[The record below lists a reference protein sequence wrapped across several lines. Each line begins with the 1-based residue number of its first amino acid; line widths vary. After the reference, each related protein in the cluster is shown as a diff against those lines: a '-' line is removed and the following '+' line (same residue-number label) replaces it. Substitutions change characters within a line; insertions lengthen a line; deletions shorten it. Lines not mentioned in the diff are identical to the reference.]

1 MKLIPGNKAQESQN
15 EMSEKEKT
23 VHKNSDAHNRKRYG
37 AANATLLCWFM
48 SMSSEIITTAQ
59 HTHPPLQW

>member
-1 MKLIPGNKAQESQN
+1 MKLIPGHKAQESQN

-37 AANATLLCWFM
+37 AANATLLC
-48 SMSSEIITTAQ
+48 
-59 HTHPPLQW
+59 

>member
-1 MKLIPGNKAQESQN
+1 MKLIPGHKAQESQN

-48 SMSSEIITTAQ
+48 SMSSEMITFHST
-59 HTHPPLQW
+59 TTPPLQW

>member
-1 MKLIPGNKAQESQN
+1 MKTKHKKAKNSRAMKLIPGHKAQESQN

-37 AANATLLCWFM
+37 AANATLLC
-48 SMSSEIITTAQ
+48 
-59 HTHPPLQW
+59 